1 MSLQPVARRVLIV
14 AGLVSV
20 SVTGVFLFEAFLSL
34 ETSLP
39 FGHTRQGHV
48 TGWIGLV
55 VILLVFLY
63 PIRERVGQN
72 RMWPRGWF
80 QVHMVAGVVG
90 PLLIVL
96 HAGAHLH
103 ALVPI
108 LAMVSMG
115 IVVLSRI
122 IGQAVHYLALRTLNE
137 ERRQLLQQGVSPV
150 EAEVRLH
157 DVASREETFR
167 VWQLIHAPMT
177 LLFIALVALHVVG
190 TMFFGGL

>member
-1 MSLQPVARRVLIV
+1 
-14 AGLVSV
+14 
-20 SVTGVFLFEAFLSL
+20 
-34 ETSLP
+34 
-39 FGHTRQGHV
+39 
-48 TGWIGLV
+48 
-55 VILLVFLY
+55 
-63 PIRERVGQN
+63 
-72 RMWPRGWF
+72 
-80 QVHMVAGVVG
+80 
-90 PLLIVL
+90 VL

-115 IVVLSRI
+115 IVVVSGI

-137 ERRQLLQQGVSPV
+137 ERRQLLQQGVGPV

-157 DVASREETFR
+157 DEASREETFR

-177 LLFIALVALHVVG
+177 LLFMVLVALHVVG

>member
-1 MSLQPVARRVLIV
+1 MSLQPVARRVLVV

-20 SVTGVFLFEAFLSL
+20 AVTGALLFEAFLSL
-34 ETSLP
+34 EAALP

-48 TGWIGLV
+48 TGWIGLA

-63 PIRERVGQN
+63 PIRKRVGQN

-115 IVVLSRI
+115 IVVLSGI

-137 ERRQLLQQGVSPV
+137 ERRQLLQQGVGPV

-157 DVASREETFR
+157 AVASREETFR

-177 LLFIALVALHVVG
+177 LLFMVLVVLHIVG

>member
-1 MSLQPVARRVLIV
+1 MSLQPVGRRVLIV
-14 AGLVSV
+14 AGLVSIAV
-20 SVTGVFLFEAFLSL
+20 AGALLFEMFLSL
-34 ETSLP
+34 ESVLS

-48 TGWIGLV
+48 TGWIGLA

-63 PIRERVGQN
+63 PIRKRAGQN

-80 QVHMVAGVVG
+80 QIHMVAGVVG

-115 IVVLSRI
+115 IVALSGI

-137 ERRQLLQQGVSPV
+137 ERRQLLEQGVSPG

-177 LLFIALVALHVVG
+177 LLFMVLVVLHVVG
-190 TMFFGGL
+190 AMFFGGL